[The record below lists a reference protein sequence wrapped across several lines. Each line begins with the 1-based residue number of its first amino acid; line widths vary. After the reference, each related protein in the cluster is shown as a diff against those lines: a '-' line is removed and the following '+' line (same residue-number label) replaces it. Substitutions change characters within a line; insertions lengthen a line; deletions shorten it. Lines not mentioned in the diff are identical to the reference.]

1 MKGNYNTKFFQL
13 LLLAF
18 LFVFL
23 SYGQYGLAEQGG
35 NTSVDVNSHLS
46 LSHDDS
52 VKSLNNFRN
61 KINEVLNDKN
71 LKGASYGIAI
81 YSQSM
86 QNFIYQKN
94 VEKLLTPASNTKLFT
109 TFAAMSFLGPNFQIR
124 TSVYCLPSALKGGQ
138 INGDIY
144 MYGRGDINLRISD
157 VETLAEKIRN
167 LGVKTI
173 NGNIV
178 ADATFFDRDFQRS
191 SYSGDNEVVEPTN
204 PVYAL
209 SIGGNILNVLVKA
222 GSKTGVKPN
231 VQVIPNSHS
240 IEIVNNALVGHVV
253 TKVKKGKGKG
263 KGKTAVS
270 SPTISSAISTEGDKT
285 IIKISGY
292 ILPNQT
298 KYFNYQDKTP
308 ELTAAGVLKERLEM
322 MGVKVNGNV
331 SVGKCQELHSGK
343 AREIAYCVNP
353 MYDILTQ
360 VNKKSNNYLAEM
372 VFKVIGGQ
380 YGKHPSTA
388 NNAREKIMQ
397 VIDSNY
403 IPRKGFMLND
413 GCGLSRRNL
422 VTVDGLAKLLIQNR
436 KKKWGKEF
444 DATLSIAGVDGTLRK
459 RMIGTFAEGNLKAK
473 TGTLRNVS
481 SLAGYVGTRS
491 EDEFI
496 FAFIFNGP
504 SVGHYKQIENK
515 LGEIMANFNF
525 YKY

>member
-1 MKGNYNTKFFQL
+1 MVGRLLFRMKILRFL
-13 LLLAF
+13 LIAT
-18 LFVFL
+18 LFVF
-23 SYGQYGLAEQGG
+23 SYNGQYGVAEQGG
-35 NTSVDVNSHLS
+35 NRPTDVNSHLS

-52 VKSLNNFRN
+52 VKSLNNFRY
-61 KINEVLNDKN
+61 KINEILNDKN

-86 QNFIYQKN
+86 QKFIYQKN

-109 TFAAMSFLGPNFQIR
+109 TFAAMSFLGPNFNLR
-124 TSVYCLPSALKGGQ
+124 TSVYCLPGALKGSQ

-157 VETLAEKIRN
+157 VETLAERIRN

-178 ADATFFDRDFQRS
+178 ADATFFDNDFHRS

-209 SIGGNILNVLVKA
+209 SIGGNIINVLVKA
-222 GSKTGVKPN
+222 GSKTGVKAN

-240 IEIVNNALVGHVV
+240 IEIVNNSIVGHVAR
-253 TKVKKGKGKG
+253 KKKGKVKSKG
-263 KGKTAVS
+263 VA
-270 SPTISSAISTEGDKT
+270 SPTISSSISTQGDKT
-285 IIKISGY
+285 VIRISGY
-292 ILPNQT
+292 ITPNQT

-308 ELTAAGVLKERLEM
+308 EMTAAGVLKERLAM
-322 MGVKVNGNV
+322 MGVKVTGNV
-331 SVGKCQELHSGK
+331 VVGKCQELHSGK

-372 VFKVIGGQ
+372 VFKVIGGY

-403 IPRKGFMLND
+403 IPHKGFMLND

-422 VTVDGLAKLLIQNR
+422 VSVDGLAKLLIQNR
-436 KKKWGKEF
+436 KKKWGREF
-444 DATLSIAGVDGTLRK
+444 DSTLSIAGVDGTLRK

-515 LGEIMANFNF
+515 LGEAMADFNF